1 VVSFASVEKKTIQLN
16 LVISPSELAALDE
29 WRARNKIFSRS
40 EAIREAVRQM
50 VTQTSGK
57 A

>member
-40 EAIREAVRQM
+40 EAIREAIRQM
-50 VTQTSGK
+50 VTQK
-57 A
+57 AEG